1 MFNGLRCLSSLW
13 IVPFIIKNIHLCFT
27 EKKKKK
33 DVLNKSCWN
42 QCHDPTPSLC
52 RWSDWGSEIQMMDF
66 QPGFGLNRCKLWSI
80 IIFQKWPQSYFNSH
94 TVFPNFAYCH
104 QNVRSV
110 SHPHGPG
117 QAFDCLNEQN
127 TVGVML
133 HEFQGSIIKGEG
145 LLPGSLALLLYL
157 FRHLWSPELPN
168 KKSGYP

>member
-1 MFNGLRCLSSLW
+1 MTQLLHCVDGVTEALRYRCWTFSL
-13 IVPFIIKNIHLCFT
+13 V
-27 EKKKKK
+27 
-33 DVLNKSCWN
+33 
-42 QCHDPTPSLC
+42 
-52 RWSDWGSEIQMMDF
+52 
-66 QPGFGLNRCKLWSI
+66 FGLNRCKLWSI

-94 TVFPNFAYCH
+94 MVFPNFAYCH

-127 TVGVML
+127 TVGVLL

-145 LLPGSLALLLYL
+145 LLSGSLALLYL